1 MKLSYCIDG
10 GGRYNRRQVKK
21 GSKDNMLRKIYPNT
35 RALAGAVI
43 LLFGIGLLAACS
55 SENEPV
61 ASAEPDFKRLEQ
73 RVRARWDTK
82 IAKDFEST
90 WEFNTPNYRRVFP
103 KELYIGKFSYALDW
117 QLTEV
122 KVVNYDAAAAVA
134 SVEARVMS
142 SSIKQTSASARA
154 FGQMPTTI
162 REKWIL
168 IDGEW
173 WYLTKVK
180 A

>member
-1 MKLSYCIDG
+1 
-10 GGRYNRRQVKK
+10 
-21 GSKDNMLRKIYPNT
+21 MLQTKNDYVRVA
-35 RALAGAVI
+35 RALF
-43 LLFGIGLLAACS
+43 LGLLVLIFGASCS
-55 SENEPV
+55 DQSGQEV
-61 ASAEPDFKRLEQ
+61 VAEPDFVQLEQ
-73 RVRARWDTK
+73 RVRDRWDTL
-82 IAKDFEST
+82 IAKDFKST
-90 WEFNTPNYRRVFP
+90 WEFNTPNYRGVFP

-117 QLTEV
+117 ELTGV

-142 SSIKQTSASARA
+142 SSTKQTSASARA
-154 FGQMPTTI
+154 FGKMPTTI

>member
-1 MKLSYCIDG
+1 L
-10 GGRYNRRQVKK
+10 V
-21 GSKDNMLRKIYPNT
+21 LT
-35 RALAGAVI
+35 FGAS
-43 LLFGIGLLAACS
+43 CS
-55 SENEPV
+55 DQSAPEV
-61 ASAEPDFKRLEQ
+61 AAEPDLLQLEQ
-73 RVRARWDTK
+73 RVRDRWDTL
-82 IAKDFEST
+82 IAKDFKST
-90 WEFNTPNYRRVFP
+90 WEFNTPNYRGVFP
-103 KELYIGKFSYALDW
+103 KELYIAKFSYALDW
-117 QLTEV
+117 QLTGV

-154 FGQMPTTI
+154 FGKMPTTI

>member
-1 MKLSYCIDG
+1 M
-10 GGRYNRRQVKK
+10 V
-21 GSKDNMLRKIYPNT
+21 
-35 RALAGAVI
+35 
-43 LLFGIGLLAACS
+43 LLFGASCS
-55 SENEPV
+55 EQSSPQV
-61 ASAEPDFKRLEQ
+61 SADPDLDRLEQ
-73 RVRARWDTK
+73 RVRERWNTL
-82 IAKDFEST
+82 IAKDFKST

-154 FGQMPTTI
+154 FGKMPTTI
-162 REKWIL
+162 REKWMF